1 MLNTT
6 KSEELYK
13 VALDLMPGGVN
24 SPVRAFGAVGR
35 NPLFIDHAKGSYV
48 YDVDGNK
55 FIDYVCSWGPGIL
68 GHSHPEVLEEV
79 VKACFDGLTFGA
91 PTGKENELAQLVKDC
106 VPSMEMMRMVSS
118 GTEATMSAIRAA
130 RGFTGRDKIIKFKGC
145 YHGHSD
151 GLLVQSGSGTLTF
164 GVPTSPGVPADV
176 VKNTLVCRY
185 NDMDDVRRVFEE
197 QGDDIAAV
205 IVETVSGNMGVV
217 PGTQEFIQGL
227 RDICNEYKT
236 VLIFDEVITGFR
248 LAYNSSI
255 GYFGVEP
262 DMVCFGKI
270 IGAGMPVGAY
280 GSRKEIMSC
289 VSPVGPVYQAGTLSG
304 NPLAMFLGKK
314 NLETLRDHKDIYSE
328 LDRKGKMLQEGI
340 QNNLKKLGLD
350 YTVNRAGSL
359 VCLFFTSGPVQNFDD
374 ATKSD
379 IDKFNAYF
387 KEMLDRGILIAP
399 SQYEAMFLSYAH
411 TDEDIEYTIKCNYE
425 ALKASHNL

>member
-151 GLLVQSGSGTLTF
+151 GLLVQAGSAALTQS
-164 GVPTSPGVPADV
+164 VPDSSGVPASFCTAD
-176 VKNTLVCRY
+176 
-185 NDMDDVRRVFEE
+185 F
-197 QGDDIAAV
+197 
-205 IVETVSGNMGVV
+205 
-217 PGTQEFIQGL
+217 
-227 RDICNEYKT
+227 
-236 VLIFDEVITGFR
+236 
-248 LAYNSSI
+248 
-255 GYFGVEP
+255 
-262 DMVCFGKI
+262 
-270 IGAGMPVGAY
+270 
-280 GSRKEIMSC
+280 SC
-289 VSPVGPVYQAGTLSG
+289 
-304 NPLAMFLGKK
+304 
-314 NLETLRDHKDIYSE
+314 
-328 LDRKGKMLQEGI
+328 
-340 QNNLKKLGLD
+340 
-350 YTVNRAGSL
+350 SL
-359 VCLFFTSGPVQNFDD
+359 
-374 ATKSD
+374 
-379 IDKFNAYF
+379 
-387 KEMLDRGILIAP
+387 
-399 SQYEAMFLSYAH
+399 
-411 TDEDIEYTIKCNYE
+411 
-425 ALKASHNL
+425 